1 MSAIPRKRTSESR
14 TAMSD
19 MSQIADSC
27 AAAIYRLSPR
37 GLLRVFGCV
46 WLPGKTWSRLEG
58 TLSRR
63 LCPRSLWRRPAC
75 RECAGPKLQRVQGE
89 VAVAIAGAESP
100 SETQTLGSYSDW
112 RLINR

>member
-1 MSAIPRKRTSESR
+1 MSI
-14 TAMSD
+14 MG
-19 MSQIADSC
+19 QIADSC

-37 GLLRVFGCV
+37 GLPRVSAVSGRQENMVPIGRYAEAPFV
-46 WLPGKTWSRLEG
+46 APKFV
-58 TLSRR
+58 
-63 LCPRSLWRRPAC
+63 AA
-75 RECAGPKLQRVQGE
+75 AGVQGVRASQGE